1 MANRILEEECTA
13 CGLCADAC
21 PSDAINE
28 EDDVFVIDAEACDDC
43 GSCVDEC
50 VNEAIVEA

>member
-1 MANRILEEECTA
+1 MAYRILEEECTA

-21 PSDAINE
+21 PSGAIT
-28 EDDVFVIDAEACDDC
+28 EDGEVFVIDADACDDC